1 MSYLR
6 HLSVVFLLFFISSAE
21 VLKANEASELQI
33 DPMGDLIGNF
43 DLRWC
48 PDALTGEKIEIFKE
62 QSPTDNV
69 KDTPVR
75 LRSGGFFSSV
85 VYFFTGYRIRYNE
98 PFLIDAVLAGELEYV
113 VYLVHQGARV
123 DIRDQRKYVLN
134 HRERLSSRAPPMYDI
149 EEDDRKILRL
159 PSKTP
164 LMYAAEKNDIE
175 MVEFLLESGADV
187 NAESEAGWTAVMIA
201 ISYGWIEIAKLLI
214 NSGATLKA
222 KDKGND
228 RMTVSYDEMVG
239 FLLELGADVN
249 AENEAGWTAVVIA
262 ISYGWLE
269 IAELLINSGVS
280 LDGRDRRNDRTI
292 LMIVSSD
299 GDIEAVKFLINKF
312 DLDINAR
319 DKNGWTAYM
328 LARRGY
334 RGDHRDVVTFLE
346 SLGEDKVE
354 FTLEDERILLST
366 KKQY

>member
-6 HLSVVFLLFFISSAE
+6 HLNIVFLLVFVSSSE
-21 VLKANEASELQI
+21 VLEAYEPSELQI
-33 DPMGDLIGNF
+33 DPMGDFIGNF
-43 DLRWC
+43 DLRGC

-85 VYFFTGYRIRYNE
+85 VYFFTGYRIQYNE

-149 EEDDRKILRL
+149 EGDDRKILRL

-164 LMYAAEKNDIE
+164 LMYAVEKNDIE

-187 NAESEAGWTAVMIA
+187 NLRNE
-201 ISYGWIEIAKLLI
+201 
-214 NSGATLKA
+214 
-222 KDKGND
+222 
-228 RMTVSYDEMVG
+228 YDM
-239 FLLELGADVN
+239 
-249 AENEAGWTAVVIA
+249 
-262 ISYGWLE
+262 
-269 IAELLINSGVS
+269 
-280 LDGRDRRNDRTI
+280 
-292 LMIVSSD
+292 
-299 GDIEAVKFLINKF
+299 
-312 DLDINAR
+312 
-319 DKNGWTAYM
+319 TAYM
-328 LARRGY
+328 LARLEG
-334 RGDHRDVVTFLE
+334 HVEIIEFLE

-354 FTLEDERILLST
+354 FTLEDERILLRT
-366 KKQY
+366 KQQPNEHTTDPL